1 MKISKKAAALAL
13 AAGMLS
19 SLGAQGLKD
28 HKNMQIIDVA
38 VKRAELELI
47 SNLIYAQPPIYGYK
61 NKALE
66 MDVIKPV
73 TKEPLPAV
81 LFVPGGGFIS
91 SNKTKFLQP
100 RMDIAQAG
108 YVVAAIEYRVAPEVK
123 FPDPLIDVKS
133 AVRFLR
139 ANADRLGIDP
149 AKIAVMG
156 NSAGGYLAAMT
167 GTTNGVKEFDQGEN
181 LSESSD
187 VLAVIDIYGLSDLAK
202 IGHGYAKEL
211 EEEHYSASAPEG
223 LWLNGM
229 ATNSRTSGDVLKY
242 PERAVKANPINYVSA
257 ATPPFLI
264 MVGDQ
269 DKRVSPNQ
277 SELMHEAL
285 LQKGADSK
293 LIVVKGADH
302 GGPQWAQKQI
312 SDILIQFLDKN
323 LKGKK

>member
-19 SLGAQGLKD
+19 SLSTQGLKD

-38 VKRAELELI
+38 ELELI
-47 SNLIYAQPPIYGYK
+47 SNLVYAQPPIYGYK

-149 AKIAVMG
+149 AKIAIMG

-181 LSESSD
+181 LTTYSR
-187 VLAVIDIYGLSDLAK
+187 LS
-202 IGHGYAKEL
+202 I
-211 EEEHYSASAPEG
+211 STASPISPKSVT
-223 LWLNGM
+223 
-229 ATNSRTSGDVLKY
+229 ATPKNSR
-242 PERAVKANPINYVSA
+242 
-257 ATPPFLI
+257 
-264 MVGDQ
+264 
-269 DKRVSPNQ
+269 
-277 SELMHEAL
+277 
-285 LQKGADSK
+285 
-293 LIVVKGADH
+293 
-302 GGPQWAQKQI
+302 
-312 SDILIQFLDKN
+312 KN
-323 LKGKK
+323 TTLHPLPRGYG